1 MIDLLTNPILI
12 YSAFAFACAQVLKIL
27 IHYLR
32 THKIDWHLLIST
44 GGMPSSHAAYVC
56 SAATAVAF
64 REGLNSSL
72 FALSVVIAI
81 IIMVDAAGL
90 RRAAGN
96 HATVLNQIIEELFQ
110 GHPISDEKL
119 KELLGHTPTQVFLGA
134 LLGVLCSLIGM
145 LWFWNG
151 QV

>member
-1 MIDLLTNPILI
+1 MIALLTNPILI
-12 YSAFAFACAQVLKIL
+12 YSAIAWACAQVIKIT

-32 THKIDWHLLIST
+32 THEFDWHLLVAT
-44 GGMPSSHAAYVC
+44 GGMPSSHSAYVC
-56 SAATAVAF
+56 SAATAIAF
-64 REGLNSSL
+64 RDGLNSSL
-72 FALSVVIAI
+72 FALSVVVSVIV
-81 IIMVDAAGL
+81 MVDAAGL

-110 GHPISDEKL
+110 GHPISEEKL

-134 LLGVLCSLIGM
+134 VLGILCSLIGM

-151 QV
+151 